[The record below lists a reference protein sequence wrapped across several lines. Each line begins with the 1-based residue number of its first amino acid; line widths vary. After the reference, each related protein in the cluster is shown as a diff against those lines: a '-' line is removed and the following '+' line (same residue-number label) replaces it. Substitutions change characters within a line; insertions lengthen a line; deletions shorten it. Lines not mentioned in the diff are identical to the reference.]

1 MSKFEKKAIN
11 FSKTCSSLKKRFF
24 GHVECSFDTS
34 QEIFWSQAFKNGSK
48 SKIYGKNTY
57 FEKKKFFSKLSSGP
71 IESSFDKRLFLLKVR
86 EWQNRSPNLRK
97 KLLKII
103 FCSRIM
109 QFRDRSRK
117 ILPFSQRFCLK
128 IWKRFFS
135 KKTMFSKTSPGLFQQ
150 QFGHYEEKTTKIVL
164 PKVQEMFDPN
174 PKNMENKFFEI
185 NPFSLKTILSAHR
198 KQFWQTLRIVCAK
211 SPKYIN

>member
-34 QEIFWSQAFKNGSK
+34 QEIFWPQAFKNGSK

-57 FEKKKFFSKLSSGP
+57 FEKKNFFSKLSSGP

-135 KKTMFSKTSPGLFQQ
+135 KKNN
-150 QFGHYEEKTTKIVL
+150 VL
-164 PKVQEMFDPN
+164 
-174 PKNMENKFFEI
+174 KNFPWALPTAIRPPYQNCF
-185 NPFSLKTILSAHR
+185 
-198 KQFWQTLRIVCAK
+198 AK
-211 SPKYIN
+211 STRNVWSKPEKHGKQIFRNKSFFSQNDPQRS